1 MIKLLNEAG
10 SLRIIKQRGR
20 LNITTHPSALN
31 ALEKMAVRYLN
42 RNKSED
48 DRDEELI
55 KWSLEAKELENNT
68 HNNSHIDCND
78 ASEIQQLLEQ
88 KKELLDP
95 IGIVPAGR
103 REKALAEWVFK
114 MWMASS
120 KTEQQ
125 LSPRHRQRGS

>member
-1 MIKLLNEAG
+1 VRQLLNEAG

-55 KWSLEAKELENNT
+55 KK
-68 HNNSHIDCND
+68 
-78 ASEIQQLLEQ
+78 Q
-88 KKELLDP
+88 K
-95 IGIVPAGR
+95 
-103 REKALAEWVFK
+103 
-114 MWMASS
+114 S
-120 KTEQQ
+120 
-125 LSPRHRQRGS
+125 